1 MKKAIQQQFLRTVMA
16 FAQFSEWSI
25 NKLFRNFS
33 SICLDFQT
41 KSINFAAINQQVLA
55 NMEATNTIKAVE
67 RVSPLER
74 ARKVAERKGWG
85 PLTEEEKVELDDL
98 VRSFTNLN

>member
-1 MKKAIQQQFLRTVMA
+1 MPNYN
-16 FAQFSEWSI
+16 EWSI
-25 NKLFRNFS
+25 ELFRNFS